1 MVKVKDLPEEKKR
14 TNDGYES
21 VIYLEEKESKQLY
34 ILRTWYQ
41 GASYKQA
48 LTSQADI
55 IKSFEN
61 NEELIVV
68 SGRLEGVSK

>member
-1 MVKVKDLPEEKKR
+1 MRKCAELPEDKKR

-34 ILRTWYQ
+34 VLRTWYEN
-41 GASYKQA
+41 ASYKQA
-48 LTSQADI
+48 VTSQADI

-68 SGRLEGVSK
+68 SGRLEGVPK

>member
-1 MVKVKDLPEEKKR
+1 MRTCAELPEDNKR

-21 VIYLEEKESKQLY
+21 VIYLEERESKQLY
-34 ILRTWYQ
+34 VLRTWYEN
-41 GASYKQA
+41 ASYKQA
-48 LTSQADI
+48 VTSQADI

-68 SGRLEGVSK
+68 SGRLEGVPK

>member
-1 MVKVKDLPEEKKR
+1 MRKCAELPEDKKR

-21 VIYLEEKESKQLY
+21 VIYLEERESKQLY
-34 ILRTWYQ
+34 VLRTWYEN
-41 GASYKQA
+41 ASYKQA
-48 LTSQADI
+48 VTSQADI

-68 SGRLEGVSK
+68 SGRLEGVPK